1 MSATPHPTKQLLLLG
16 VAQAALFL
24 GGALLG
30 RWLGLMLGLDALGAG
45 YGNSTIFGILLIG
58 IGGGAGVQI
67 ARALYKR
74 KYGDP
79 RS

>member
-1 MSATPHPTKQLLLLG
+1 MSATPHPTKQQLLLG

-45 YGNSTIFGILLIG
+45 YGNNTIFGILLIG